1 MAVTAPRALPAEQAA
16 RLRRPSWRDTRLLV
30 GLVLVLASVAI
41 GARVVALAD
50 DTVPVYAARA
60 ALPAGTAL
68 SAENLVVARA
78 RITGTDGRYLEARD
92 PLPPGRVLLRQVGP
106 GELVPRS
113 AIGSAA
119 ALTTRPV
126 TVPIDGAPPAGL
138 VTGALVDVWAS
149 ERAPGSGAVAGVE
162 YVTPKRIARGVEVFH
177 VAAAGSSLAATSE
190 SSVEVLLDEDE
201 LPLVLDALANDARTA
216 VVPVP
221 GSAPRSGG
229 EP

>member
-60 ALPAGTAL
+60 TLPPGTSL

-92 PLPPGRVLLRQVGP
+92 PLPAGRVLLRQVGP

-126 TVPIDGAPPAGL
+126 TVPIEGAPPAGL

-149 ERAPGSGAVAGVE
+149 ERASGSGSVAGAE

-177 VAAAGSSLAATSE
+177 VAAAGSSLAASSE
-190 SSVEVLLDEDE
+190 SSVEVLLDEDQ